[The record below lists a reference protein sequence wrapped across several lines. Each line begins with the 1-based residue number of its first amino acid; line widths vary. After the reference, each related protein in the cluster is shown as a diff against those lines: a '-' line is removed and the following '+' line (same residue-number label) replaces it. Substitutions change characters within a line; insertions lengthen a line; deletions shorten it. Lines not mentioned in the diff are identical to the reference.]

1 MKAQILTHIDHPGE
15 LEKLYRSNK
24 TGFKKAFAAI
34 YEEIEDRKTAEIWHE
49 RLNYEH
55 NEISWGSSHELT
67 FVIIATV
74 IATIIARLPD
84 LLSIDPSYF
93 YHRNWSFIVF
103 PLLAGYFAWKQK
115 LELKK
120 IIIVSVLLLVPLVY
134 INLLPDSEKSD
145 TIVLA
150 CIHLP
155 LFLWGVLGFSFV
167 GNKFRDYRRRLD
179 FLRYNGDLAVMTTII
194 LLAGIVLTVVTFGLF
209 SVIEIEIEDFYLKYI
224 VIWGLSAS
232 PIVGTYL
239 VNVNPP
245 MVNKVAPIIAKIFTP
260 MVIVTLVIYL
270 IAIVYSGQDPYNDR
284 EFLLTFNVLLVGV
297 LALIFFSIAESS
309 KETGN
314 KIWIILL
321 ISLAAITI
329 VINGI
334 ALSAILFRISE
345 WGFTPNRLAV
355 LGSNIII
362 MANLFFV
369 AIGLYKGFRNS
380 GEIKHVELSI
390 ASFLPVYCFWS
401 ITVVFIFPL
410 LFGFK

>member
-1 MKAQILTHIDHPGE
+1 MKDQILTYIDQPGE

-34 YEEIEDRKTAEIWHE
+34 YAEIEDRKTAEIWHE
-49 RLNYEH
+49 RLNFES
-55 NEISWGSSHELT
+55 NEISWGSAHELT

-74 IATIIARLPD
+74 IATILARLPD
-84 LLSIDPSYF
+84 FLSIDPSYF
-93 YHRNWSFIVF
+93 FQRNWSFIVF

-115 LELKK
+115 LEFKK
-120 IIIVSVLLLVPLVY
+120 TIIVSVLLLVPLVY

-167 GNKFRDYRRRLD
+167 GNQFRDYRRRLD

-209 SVIEIEIEDFYLKYI
+209 SVIEIEIEDFYMKYI

-284 EFLLTFNVLLVGV
+284 EFLLTFNELLVGV
-297 LALIFFSIAESS
+297 LALIFFSVTESS

-329 VINGI
+329 IINGV

-390 ASFLPVYCFWS
+390 ASFLPIYGFWS
-401 ITVVFIFPL
+401 IIVVFIFPL